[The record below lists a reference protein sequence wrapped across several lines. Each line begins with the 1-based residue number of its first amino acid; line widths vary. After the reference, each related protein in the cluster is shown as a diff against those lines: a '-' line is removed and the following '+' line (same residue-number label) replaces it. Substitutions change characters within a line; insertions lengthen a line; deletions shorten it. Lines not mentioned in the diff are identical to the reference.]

1 MAVGFPQ
8 PSAVSGF
15 LWELQYLLMPQT
27 SFYRNPK
34 SEIRNPKIMIV
45 AGEPSGDLH
54 ASHVARRLT
63 ALCPDITLFGMG
75 GDWMEKASVSLD
87 FHIRD
92 SAVMGFAD
100 VIAVLPMFIRKQ
112 AYLKRRIREERP
124 DVLLLVDFAEFNMPL
139 AKFAQKHDVRVVY
152 YIPPKAWA
160 WRASRAR
167 KLAKWANVI
176 AAIFPFEAEFYRN
189 AGANAE
195 FVGHPLVDFAQTSLS
210 TQAAREHLNLYE
222 TEDAENTA
230 EAFDPKLDADTR
242 QQSTS
247 FGANHDER
255 DDVTSEPVIGLMPGS
270 RRSEIRHILPVLLNA
285 AANIAQI
292 YPKAQWVLPLAP
304 GISHELIE
312 KCQQEQSLSGQQ
324 IPAIKIVEDTTYPA
338 MRASTL
344 LLVTSGTATL
354 EAACIGTPMI
364 IVFRTAP
371 LNWHIVK
378 ALTPLERSGL
388 PNLIAGRDIVPELLQ
403 TELTPTALTEMAL
416 DFLQDPQKR
425 EMQREALQA
434 VHAQLGTAG
443 AAERTADLVLLTIR
457 QA

>member
-1 MAVGFPQ
+1 
-8 PSAVSGF
+8 
-15 LWELQYLLMPQT
+15 
-27 SFYRNPK
+27 
-34 SEIRNPKIMIV
+34 MIV

-75 GDWMEKASVSLD
+75 GDQMKEASVALD

-100 VIAVLPMFIRKQ
+100 VITVLPMFLRKQ
-112 AYLKRRIREERP
+112 AHLKRRIREERP

-139 AKFAQKHDVRVVY
+139 AKFARKHGVPVVY

-160 WRASRAR
+160 WRAKRAQ
-167 KLAKWANVI
+167 KLAKWTNIV

-195 FVGHPLVDFAQTSLS
+195 FVGHPLVDFAQTPLS
-210 TQAAREHLNLYE
+210 TQAARIHLDLSKSG
-222 TEDAENTA
+222 DDENT
-230 EAFDPKLDADTR
+230 
-242 QQSTS
+242 
-247 FGANHDER
+247 
-255 DDVTSEPVIGLMPGS
+255 PVIGLMPGS
-270 RRSEIRHILPVLLNA
+270 RRSEIRHIFPVMLRA
-285 AANIAQI
+285 AVNIAQV
-292 YPKAQWVLPLAP
+292 YPNAQWILPLAP
-304 GISHELIE
+304 GISHELIM
-312 KCQQEQSLSGQQ
+312 KCQQEQNQSGIQTPH
-324 IPAIKIVEDTTYPA
+324 IRIVEDVTYPA

-364 IVFRTAP
+364 IVFRTAS
-371 LNWHIVK
+371 LNWHIVRS
-378 ALTPLERSGL
+378 LTPLERSGL

-403 TELTPTALTEMAL
+403 TELTPSALTNLSL
-416 DFLQDPQKR
+416 DFLQNPQ
-425 EMQREALQA
+425 QRETQRAALQK

-443 AAERTADLVLLTIR
+443 AAERTAELVFSTIR

>member
-1 MAVGFPQ
+1 
-8 PSAVSGF
+8 
-15 LWELQYLLMPQT
+15 MPQT
-27 SFYRNPK
+27 SFYRKPK
-34 SEIRNPKIMIV
+34 AESRKPKIMIV

-63 ALCPDITLFGMG
+63 SLCPDITLFGMG
-75 GDWMEKASVSLD
+75 GDQMEEASVALD

-100 VIAVLPMFIRKQ
+100 VITALPMFLRKQ
-112 AYLKRRIREERP
+112 AHLKRRIHEKRP

-139 AKFAQKHDVRVVY
+139 AKFARKHGVPVVY

-160 WRASRAR
+160 WRAKRAQ
-167 KLAKWANVI
+167 KLAKWANLV

-195 FVGHPLVDFAQTSLS
+195 FVGHPLVDFAQTSLT
-210 TQAAREHLNLYE
+210 TQASRQHLNLKGSGLE
-222 TEDAENTA
+222 TPLSGDENT
-230 EAFDPKLDADTR
+230 
-242 QQSTS
+242 
-247 FGANHDER
+247 
-255 DDVTSEPVIGLMPGS
+255 PVIGLMPGS
-270 RRSEIRHILPVLLNA
+270 RRSEIQHIFPVMLRA
-285 AANIAQI
+285 AANIAQV
-292 YPKAQWVLPLAP
+292 YPNAEWILPLAP
-304 GISHELIE
+304 GISQELIV
-312 KCQQEQSLSGQQ
+312 KYQQEQSQSGIQ
-324 IPAIKIVEDTTYPA
+324 IPHIKIMEDVTYPA

-364 IVFRTAP
+364 IVFRTAS
-371 LNWHIVK
+371 LNWHIVRS
-378 ALTPLERSGL
+378 LTPLERSGL

-403 TELTPTALTEMAL
+403 TELTPSALTNLSL
-416 DFLQDPQKR
+416 DFLQNPQKR
-425 EMQREALQA
+425 ETQREALQK

-443 AAERTADLVLLTIR
+443 AAERTADLVFSMIH

>member
-1 MAVGFPQ
+1 
-8 PSAVSGF
+8 
-15 LWELQYLLMPQT
+15 MP
-27 SFYRNPK
+27 K
-34 SEIRNPKIMIV
+34 VMIV

-54 ASHVARRLT
+54 ASHVARQLK
-63 ALCPDITLFGMG
+63 ALCSDITLFGMG
-75 GDWMEKASVSLD
+75 GDQMASASVQLD
-87 FHIRD
+87 LHIQD

-100 VIAVLPMFIRKQ
+100 VIAVLPMFLRKQ

-139 AKFAQKHDVRVVY
+139 AKFARRQGVSVVY

-167 KLAKWANVI
+167 KLAKWADVV

-195 FVGHPLVDFAQTSLS
+195 FVGHPLVDFAQTSL
-210 TQAAREHLNLYE
+210 TMREAREHLKLCGMG
-222 TEDAENTA
+222 DDH
-230 EAFDPKLDADTR
+230 EA
-242 QQSTS
+242 
-247 FGANHDER
+247 
-255 DDVTSEPVIGLMPGS
+255 PVIGLMPGS
-270 RRSEIRHILPVLLNA
+270 RRSEIRHILPVMLEA
-285 AANIAQI
+285 AANLAVA
-292 YPKAQWVLPLAP
+292 YPKAQWILPLAP
-304 GISHELIE
+304 GISRQLITE
-312 KCQQEQSLSGQQ
+312 CQQELSNVE
-324 IPAIKIVEDTTYPA
+324 IPPIKIVEEATYAA

-371 LNWHIVK
+371 VNWHIVK
-378 ALTPLERSGL
+378 ALTPLEQSGL

-403 TELTPTALTEMAL
+403 TELTPTALTEHAL
-416 DFLQDPQKR
+416 DFLQNPQKR
-425 EMQREALQA
+425 EKQREALQA
-434 VHAQLGTAG
+434 VYTQLGTTG
-443 AAERTADLVLLTIR
+443 AAARTAELIFLNIR

>member
-1 MAVGFPQ
+1 
-8 PSAVSGF
+8 
-15 LWELQYLLMPQT
+15 
-27 SFYRNPK
+27 
-34 SEIRNPKIMIV
+34 MIV

-54 ASHVARRLT
+54 ASQVAHHLKAR
-63 ALCPDITLFGMG
+63 CPDIMLFGMG
-75 GDWMEKASVSLD
+75 GDRMEKASVKLD

-100 VIAVLPMFIRKQ
+100 VITVLPMFLRKQ

-124 DVLLLVDFAEFNMPL
+124 DALLLVDFAEFNMPL
-139 AKFAQKHDVRVVY
+139 AKFARRQGVPVVY

-189 AGANAE
+189 AGANTE

-210 TQAAREHLNLYE
+210 PQAAREHLNLCE
-222 TEDAENTA
+222 IE
-230 EAFDPKLDADTR
+230 
-242 QQSTS
+242 
-247 FGANHDER
+247 G
-255 DDVTSEPVIGLMPGS
+255 PVIGLMPGS
-270 RRSEIRHILPVLLNA
+270 RRSEIHHIFPIMLEA
-285 AANIAQI
+285 AANIAKV
-292 YPKAQWVLPLAP
+292 YPDAQWILPLAP
-304 GISHELIE
+304 GIPRELIAKYQHELKAE
-312 KCQQEQSLSGQQ
+312 L
-324 IPAIKIVEDTTYPA
+324 PPIKIVEDATYPA

-364 IVFRTAP
+364 ILFRTAS

-403 TELTPTALTEMAL
+403 TGLTPSALTELSL
-416 DFLQDPQKR
+416 DFLQNPQKR
-425 EMQREALQA
+425 EAQREALQA
-434 VHAQLGTAG
+434 IYAQLGTTG
-443 AAERTADLVLLTIR
+443 AAERTAELILDAAENL
-457 QA
+457 